1 MFVNAVK
8 MHQFKAKDSE
18 IKQYP
23 LSLGNIS
30 KDFTIDNMKKTGLKG
45 TVQSFSVD
53 YNPIN
58 TRDILDIH
66 RFLMKKTI
74 YKNVW
79 NYKKMFIVFL
89 TSIVNASNHAKLVSL
104 SNQKCDTQPAL
115 INLYPNEYSQELHYY
130 PFAVKVD
137 RCVGSCYTLNDLPN
151 KVCVQNKIE
160 DLNIHVFN
168 MITGINESKIL
179 TKQISCECKC
189 KFDGRKCNSNQWW
202 NNNKC

>member
-8 MHQFKAKDSE
+8 MYQFKARDSE

-23 LSLGNIS
+23 LCLGNIS
-30 KDFTIDNMKKTGLKG
+30 KDFTTDMKKTGLKV
-45 TVQSFSVD
+45 TVQCFSVN

-58 TRDILDIH
+58 TSDILDIH

-74 YKNVW
+74 YKSVW
-79 NYKKMFIVFL
+79 NYKKMFIIFL
-89 TSIVNASNHAKLVSL
+89 TSIVNASNHAKHVSL
-104 SNQKCDTQPAL
+104 SNQKCDTQPTL
-115 INLYPNEYSQELHYY
+115 INLYPNEYSQELHFY

-160 DLNIHVFN
+160 DLNIYVFN
-168 MITGINESKIL
+168 MITGINESNIL